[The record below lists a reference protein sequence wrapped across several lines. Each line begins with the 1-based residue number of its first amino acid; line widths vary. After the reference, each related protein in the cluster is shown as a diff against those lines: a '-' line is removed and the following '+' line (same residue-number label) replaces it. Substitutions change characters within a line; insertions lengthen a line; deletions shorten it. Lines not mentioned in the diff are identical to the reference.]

1 MATDIKLK
9 VLFRTYAKDLMRL
22 TGDEG
27 ARVLAVDT
35 VELQELRRQADCV
48 IKLRRG
54 GETYYRHL
62 EFQGQADPQMA
73 ARCFRYNSQLVLQLG
88 AAVLTTVVYLTARA
102 PREGE
107 LAFRVM
113 LGGREINVWRFEV
126 LRLWEVEAKKAVLG
140 GAPGVLALVPLM
152 AGGQDFETIRR
163 AWRAVRAAVPG
174 ERVSPAESILLAL
187 ASERYTVAEIEKL
200 VGRPRMMQSSIWREA
215 LAEGRVEGRVAT
227 ERELC
232 LELVRR
238 NHPGLARRAASQ
250 VNACEDPAIL
260 RRWALAAS
268 DPSSDLVRLMG
279 LAKLTPRS
287 SARRPSAVRRKRR

>member
-1 MATDIKLK
+1 
-9 VLFRTYAKDLMRL
+9 VLR
-22 TGDEG
+22 
-27 ARVLAVDT
+27 
-35 VELQELRRQADCV
+35 
-48 IKLRRG
+48 
-54 GETYYRHL
+54 
-62 EFQGQADPQMA
+62 
-73 ARCFRYNSQLVLQLG
+73 LG

-113 LGGREINVWRFEV
+113 LGGKEINIWRFEV
-126 LRLWEVEAKKAVLG
+126 LRLWELEAKKVVLG

-187 ASERYTVAEIEKL
+187 ASERYTVGEIEKL

-215 LAEGRVEGRVAT
+215 LAEGKAEGKAEGRVEGRVST

-232 LELVRR
+232 LEFVRR
-238 NHPGLARRAASQ
+238 NHPELARRAALRA
-250 VNACEDPAIL
+250 NACEDPAIL

-279 LAKLTPRS
+279 LAKSSPRS
-287 SARRPSAVRRKRR
+287 SARRPSAVRRKRK